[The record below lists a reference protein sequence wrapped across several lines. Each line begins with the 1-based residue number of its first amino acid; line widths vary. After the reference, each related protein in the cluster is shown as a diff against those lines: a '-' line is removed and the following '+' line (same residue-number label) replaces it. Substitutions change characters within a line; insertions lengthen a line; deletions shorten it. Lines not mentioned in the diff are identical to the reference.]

1 MINEVGVQVG
11 DELDVE
17 VGVKA
22 TPTSS
27 QILDIGQ

>member
-1 MINEVGVQVG
+1 MISEVGVQVG
-11 DELDVE
+11 VRLDVE